1 MQKCISFGSMPQLA
15 RNDRFKP
22 LKPISDTAAQG
33 LPCTHDAT
41 QKAGPL
47 RRV

>member
-1 MQKCISFGSMPQLA
+1 MQKCISLGSMPQLD
-15 RNDRFKP
+15 RNRRCKTVNP
-22 LKPISDTAAQG
+22 VSDTAAQG